1 MSDGR
6 IPLSGGSG
14 ASGGATPG
22 PGQSGGDI
30 PVGLPIG
37 ADLEPGGKPPDDDGV
52 LDFAA
57 DAATGAA
64 GFVADKATDAAS
76 DAAKWTGGKLRR
88 LVGLLLRGLVVVF
101 LPIPVKGLAKQQLSY
116 TSPPRGESG
125 KRDKR
130 GERGGALRFV
140 PQQPLVATMHVIWIG
155 WLVGAGTLYNHL
167 VDDQNLHLSDSV
179 INGLEWVWIGAI
191 CLTVLMMGLDFGR
204 VAFGFLIAVTVVAV
218 LSVLLYEQVGEVEL
232 VKQVAESLKKI
243 DVELGWGVPIIVSA
257 VLGVSMM
264 ISSTWQQLNDQWE
277 VAHQGNFL
285 EHENFAAKD
294 LTIQKG
300 AKTFIHS
307 WPCLVKRFLLFGY
320 GEIEVRDSR
329 GQTMIAEIKGVIG
342 AYFVSNELKK
352 RFQTTDVEL
361 AIVEEE
367 EEEAI

>member
-1 MSDGR
+1 M
-6 IPLSGGSG
+6 P
-14 ASGGATPG
+14 
-22 PGQSGGDI
+22 
-30 PVGLPIG
+30 
-37 ADLEPGGKPPDDDGV
+37 
-52 LDFAA
+52 
-57 DAATGAA
+57 GAA
-64 GFVADKATDAAS
+64 GFVVDKSIDAGKDAAN
-76 DAAKWTGGKLRR
+76 WTGEKVKR
-88 LVGLLLRGLVVVF
+88 LFWLLVRSLGVVF
-101 LPIPVKGLAKQQLSY
+101 LPIPMTGLAKRQLAF
-116 TSPPRGESG
+116 TKPE
-125 KRDKR
+125 K
-130 GERGGALRFV
+130 GALRFV
-140 PQQPLVATMHVIWIG
+140 PQQPLIATMHVIWIG
-155 WLVGAGTLYNHL
+155 WLVGACTLYNHL
-167 VDDQNLHLSDSV
+167 VDDQKLHLSDSV
-179 INGLEWVWIGAI
+179 INGFEWLWIGAI

-204 VAFGFLIAVTVVAV
+204 VAFGFLIAGAIVAV

-243 DVELGWGVPIIVSA
+243 DVELGWGVPIIVSG

-264 ISSTWQQLNDQWE
+264 VSSTWQQLNDQWE

-342 AYFVSNELKK
+342 AYFVSNELKT
-352 RFQTTDVEL
+352 RFETTDVSGFETIVL
-361 AIVEEE
+361 AEEE